1 MTCSL
6 YTTWCNFFFK
16 MEPRRL
22 HLLSIWRKKDR
33 KHVTVY
39 TSIGLWI
46 FQVLLW
52 RMSKAMWNMCF
63 WHASNMRGSLVEG
76 IYSIIL
82 YINLILL
89 LTIRIPKHHESGLSF
104 WNENSGSMVH
114 KSGPSLVVGHPAFE
128 DLPPFRPARWTKP
141 PRFSVHHRP
150 GNASPFFEPKV
161 RGKVSKTLD
170 PWPWSFGAWNQKKG
184 RNSETP
190 QKKHVSYAMLGQK
203 LALFGQTLN
212 LTPWFPPRRPWEI
225 LEDVNSR
232 CGSIHTKRFWSSELW
247 FNLIDAYQ
255 SYSIKHSKNRVGV

>member
-161 RGKVSKTLD
+161 RGKVSKTID
-170 PWPWSFGAWNQKKG
+170 PWPWSFGAWNQKKKEETQKRPKKNMSCMPCWVKNW
-184 RNSETP
+184 RNRV
-190 QKKHVSYAMLGQK
+190 K
-203 LALFGQTLN
+203 
-212 LTPWFPPRRPWEI
+212 PWTGLHGSHHGGGF

-232 CGSIHTKRFWSSELW
+232 CGSRHTKRFWSSELW